1 MALEATLRLRVA
13 MPNTVEVEAA
23 AHQTRLATL
32 ASLAVRLSLAQ
43 AAAVREEPVAAVL
56 VTLVEPGA
64 VMRLA
69 EAVLLAHLAQMV
81 EIILLDAEMVAAVVL
96 GKPQVQAEREE
107 FQAVV
112 EVEVQATQV
121 QAVKMEVPVAVAK
134 SGFGRIR

>member
-1 MALEATLRLRVA
+1 MALEATLRLRVK
-13 MPNTVEVEAA
+13 MRNTAEAEAA
-23 AHQTRLATL
+23 AHQTHLATL
-32 ASLAVRLSLAQ
+32 DSLAVRLYLAQ
-43 AAAVREEPVAAVL
+43 AAAVQEEPVAAVP
-56 VTLVEPGA
+56 VRLVEPGA

-96 GKPQVQAEREE
+96 GKPQMQAEREE

-121 QAVKMEVPVAVAK
+121 QAVKMEVPVAVVK